1 MTDNLSQTQD
11 REEDSPYKKRT
22 INRAITAAV
31 AVILVVLI
39 IALIVLFF
47 VVTPY
52 VVSGESMLP
61 TLHDGDHIMV
71 LKVGYTIS
79 RGDIILFE
87 RPGSQYPPVKRVI
100 AVAGDTVSFGDGGW
114 AVNGRLL
121 SEGYIYTQDYD
132 DDYLSPFT
140 LADPDL
146 AAQLKEGLV
155 IQDGELFVLGDNRN
169 NSYDS
174 HSYGAI
180 QSEWLVGK
188 VVNVY

>member
-1 MTDNLSQTQD
+1 MTITSPL
-11 REEDSPYKKRT
+11 SPY
-22 INRAITAAV
+22 
-31 AVILVVLI
+31 
-39 IALIVLFF
+39 
-47 VVTPY
+47 
-52 VVSGESMLP
+52 
-61 TLHDGDHIMV
+61 
-71 LKVGYTIS
+71 
-79 RGDIILFE
+79 
-87 RPGSQYPPVKRVI
+87 
-100 AVAGDTVSFGDGGW
+100 
-114 AVNGRLL
+114 
-121 SEGYIYTQDYD
+121 
-132 DDYLSPFT
+132 YLSPFT